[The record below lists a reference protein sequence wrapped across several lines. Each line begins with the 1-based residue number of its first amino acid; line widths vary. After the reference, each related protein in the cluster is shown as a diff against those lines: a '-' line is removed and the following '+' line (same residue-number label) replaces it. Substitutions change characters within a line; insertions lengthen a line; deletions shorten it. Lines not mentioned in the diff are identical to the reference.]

1 MYIPCKNNNNKKTNN
16 PPQQAVI
23 CTFFST
29 WTLIPGVDKD
39 FKVPAKQA
47 LCLINIQTTLFQE
60 KVGLVNFHRCLF
72 YKKKVDNSRNTQ
84 ILQRLDCL
92 LPVLENLLS
101 N

>member
-47 LCLINIQTTLFQE
+47 LCLINI
-60 KVGLVNFHRCLF
+60 
-72 YKKKVDNSRNTQ
+72 
-84 ILQRLDCL
+84 
-92 LPVLENLLS
+92 
-101 N
+101 

>member
-1 MYIPCKNNNNKKTNN
+1 MIWRSSSCYVSSFEKLAANKYIYLNLFSLLLHLSASWNEATIMYIPCKNNNNKKTNN

-47 LCLINIQTTLFQE
+47 LCLINI
-60 KVGLVNFHRCLF
+60 
-72 YKKKVDNSRNTQ
+72 
-84 ILQRLDCL
+84 
-92 LPVLENLLS
+92 
-101 N
+101 